1 MDNTDNQLK
10 ELLSQFKSEDTSSDF
25 SDKVF
30 HKIAQEKERKAI
42 RRENINDILIVSVT
56 SVVFIICTYLI
67 NRCFF
72 HIEISSLAK
81 KAMKI
86 ISGMKEALLVR
97 PSALWTIITINSA
110 ILILLEQLLSR
121 KFSDKIQ

>member
-10 ELLSQFKSEDTSSDF
+10 ELFSQFKSEDMSSDF
-25 SDKVF
+25 SEKVF
-30 HKIAQEKERKAI
+30 YKITQEKERKAI

-67 NRCFF
+67 NRYFF
-72 HIEISSLAK
+72 HIEIRSLAN

-86 ISGMKEALLVR
+86 ISGMKEALFVR

>member
-10 ELLSQFKSEDTSSDF
+10 ELFSQFKSEDMSSDF
-25 SDKVF
+25 SEKVF
-30 HKIAQEKERKAI
+30 HKITQEKERKAI

-67 NRCFF
+67 NRYFF
-72 HIEISSLAK
+72 HIEIRSLAN

-86 ISGMKEALLVR
+86 ISGMKEALFVR